1 MKNSELFQIG
11 EVSRLF
17 HISVSILRHYDR
29 IGLLKPEYTDPDT
42 GYRYYST
49 RQFECLNTIRYLRAL
64 DMPLEQISTFLQN
77 RDPDTIHNLLIK
89 QKEEV
94 SRRRQELLLIERK
107 IDNRLSQI
115 DDALSSRLEEITVS
129 RCPKRRIASIRKQ
142 VSPQNYLD
150 LEQSIRQLEQSE
162 ETSVTFLGKVGV
174 GIFRENLISRRFH
187 PYDLVFIL
195 LDEEDRF
202 RGDTSVLPETDC
214 ASLRFQGGHEKA
226 VHYYEQLLT
235 YIETHG
241 LKVSGFSREIT
252 MIDYGLTSDTSKFV
266 TEIQIPV
273 ECR

>member
-1 MKNSELFQIG
+1 M
-11 EVSRLF
+11 
-17 HISVSILRHYDR
+17 
-29 IGLLKPEYTDPDT
+29 
-42 GYRYYST
+42 
-49 RQFECLNTIRYLRAL
+49 
-64 DMPLEQISTFLQN
+64 
-77 RDPDTIHNLLIK
+77 
-89 QKEEV
+89 
-94 SRRRQELLLIERK
+94 
-107 IDNRLSQI
+107 
-115 DDALSSRLEEITVS
+115 
-129 RCPKRRIASIRKQ
+129 
-142 VSPQNYLD
+142 
-150 LEQSIRQLEQSE
+150 
-162 ETSVTFLGKVGV
+162 

-252 MIDYGLTSDTSKFV
+252 MIDYGLTNDTSKFV

-273 ECR
+273 ENA